1 MWRASYL
8 TFFSWSR
15 PDLLLAGT
23 LALVLAGRWVSLK
36 ESNVTGVIFDLFFMI
51 KTRSV
56 LAGKL
61 ALVLAGGW
69 VSLKVSNVRVS
80 QGVIYLTSVSWSRP
94 DLPKRY
100 REKRGKVSMTKEL
113 CHPSV
118 FLTLF
123 GGGHTS
129 LLHTKSK
136 KIMAPGFPNS
146 LLSKES
152 KVTPLYPPPILCP
165 NILPL

>member
-1 MWRASYL
+1 MWRVSYL
-8 TFFSWSR
+8 TSFSWSR
-15 PDLLLAGT
+15 PDLLLAGKS
-23 LALVLAGRWVSLK
+23 ALVLVGGWVSLK

-51 KTRSV
+51 KTRPV

-69 VSLKVSNVRVS
+69 VSLKVSNVTRVT
-80 QGVIYLTSVSWSRP
+80 GCHLLTSVSWSRP

-100 REKRGKVSMTKEL
+100 REKRGKVSMSKEL

-146 LLSKES
+146 CTLWRW
-152 KVTPLYPPPILCP
+152 
-165 NILPL
+165 